1 MYLEEQKSIEAIWMT
16 KKTTIWR
23 TKKTT
28 KMNWNYWSDGCLSDF
43 ISTWN
48 LFVLETWTLKVE
60 NLLYTYIRP
69 LMLLSVQH
77 YVSLNPEIIW
87 MVWQAFLMEKLSKMI
102 IFIVGL
108 SNSLHLVLIVFFM
121 FQFHSCSYR
130 ISRRNKVWYL
140 FSEDKNELCRNKTGR
155 LAAEC
160 CSTHERGP
168 CLLTDA
174 LEIPH
179 TAQWK

>member
-1 MYLEEQKSIEAIWMT
+1 MNLGEQKSIESVWRT

-28 KMNWNYWSDGCLSDF
+28 IWRIKKTTKTNWNYWSDGCLSDF

-77 YVSLNPEIIW
+77 YVSLYSEIIW
-87 MVWQAFLMEKLSKMI
+87 MVWQAFLMGKTFENDYFYCWFKQKLTFGFDCFFYVSVSQIVHTGFQEEIKFDIYSQRIKMNC
-102 IFIVGL
+102 VG
-108 SNSLHLVLIVFFM
+108 I
-121 FQFHSCSYR
+121 
-130 ISRRNKVWYL
+130 KP
-140 FSEDKNELCRNKTGR
+140 EDSQLGV
-155 LAAEC
+155 AV
-160 CSTHERGP
+160 HM
-168 CLLTDA
+168 
-174 LEIPH
+174 
-179 TAQWK
+179 

>member
-1 MYLEEQKSIEAIWMT
+1 
-16 KKTTIWR
+16 
-23 TKKTT
+23 
-28 KMNWNYWSDGCLSDF
+28 MNWNYWSDGCLSDF

-108 SNSLHLVLIVFFM
+108 SNSLHLVLIVFFLCFSFTVVHTG
-121 FQFHSCSYR
+121 FQEEIKFDIYSQR
-130 ISRRNKVWYL
+130 IKMNCVGIKP
-140 FSEDKNELCRNKTGR
+140 EDLQ
-155 LAAEC
+155 LSVAV
-160 CSTHERGP
+160 
-168 CLLTDA
+168 LM
-174 LEIPH
+174 
-179 TAQWK
+179 